1 MRYLIWSF
9 RGVLFLLLLGFA
21 VKNDEPV
28 VLRYYFGFEWHT
40 TLVLALLCFFALGA
54 VIGVAA
60 VLSNL
65 LKQRRELSSLKREI
79 RLKNKLAVMDES
91 HSPIQPS

>member
-1 MRYLIWSF
+1 
-9 RGVLFLLLLGFA
+9 
-21 VKNDEPV
+21 
-28 VLRYYFGFEWHT
+28 
-40 TLVLALLCFFALGA
+40 LGA